1 METKQ
6 HFWNISLNFNL
17 RNPRSSKPTIIYAII
32 RIGGKQYKINT
43 GVKIIASQW
52 NFHLQT
58 VNSSMVNDIDWH
70 NNQVVLNIL
79 NIYRLGMIH
88 LQSYI
93 CKKCI
98 ILNNNNNILHLF
110 TNIIKY
116 KKDNMMKL
124 DDIKKR
130 DGNNSITMWLSRY
143 IEENKQGNTLI
154 KERQNIGLLKRF
166 FLDNPQ
172 WNDDFGQISFEMIN
186 ASFRYMEEITMP
198 NGKKYSISTLR
209 EAQKKIKAA
218 LKVATN
224 RENRKFDWTTSEI
237 EEVQL
242 SKNIIPTAERG
253 TKNAPLTSEEVA
265 LLREYKCC
273 GAQETARDLFLIQCY
288 SGQRKSDL
296 IKLLDSNNID
306 WDKHIIT
313 VKQTKTKQIAYVPM
327 KDSLLIH
334 LIQKYEG
341 QIQKLPAKYN
351 ENLRRIAKNIGLTRI
366 IEFTEQRGNYIEEKK
381 GPIYELI
388 HSHLGRHT
396 FISRMAEAGAKMEEV
411 KAITGHTCDATVENI
426 YTHINRLEAAQKGA
440 EYQKTMYATKTDET
454 ASITPTIDNPM
465 LNMIMDLKIECRD
478 LKQKKEILDAEL
490 TSIRKRQEYEEGVE
504 EIEWLP
510 PTKEDFI
517 VYTV

>member
-166 FLDNPQ
+166 F
-172 WNDDFGQISFEMIN
+172 FGQS
-186 ASFRYMEEITMP
+186 SME
-198 NGKKYSISTLR
+198 R
-209 EAQKKIKAA
+209 
-218 LKVATN
+218 
-224 RENRKFDWTTSEI
+224 
-237 EEVQL
+237 
-242 SKNIIPTAERG
+242 
-253 TKNAPLTSEEVA
+253 
-265 LLREYKCC
+265 
-273 GAQETARDLFLIQCY
+273 
-288 SGQRKSDL
+288 
-296 IKLLDSNNID
+296 
-306 WDKHIIT
+306 
-313 VKQTKTKQIAYVPM
+313 
-327 KDSLLIH
+327 
-334 LIQKYEG
+334 
-341 QIQKLPAKYN
+341 
-351 ENLRRIAKNIGLTRI
+351 
-366 IEFTEQRGNYIEEKK
+366 
-381 GPIYELI
+381 
-388 HSHLGRHT
+388 
-396 FISRMAEAGAKMEEV
+396 
-411 KAITGHTCDATVENI
+411 
-426 YTHINRLEAAQKGA
+426 
-440 EYQKTMYATKTDET
+440 
-454 ASITPTIDNPM
+454 
-465 LNMIMDLKIECRD
+465 
-478 LKQKKEILDAEL
+478 
-490 TSIRKRQEYEEGVE
+490 
-504 EIEWLP
+504 
-510 PTKEDFI
+510 
-517 VYTV
+517 